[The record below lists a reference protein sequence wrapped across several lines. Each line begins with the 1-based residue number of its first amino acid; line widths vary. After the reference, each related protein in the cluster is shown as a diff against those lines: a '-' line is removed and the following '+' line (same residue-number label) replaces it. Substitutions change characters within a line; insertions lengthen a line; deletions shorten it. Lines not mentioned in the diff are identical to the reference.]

1 MREPPPLLRSM
12 LFVPGD
18 GERKLARARQSDADA
33 LILDLEDSVAPSRK
47 AHARRLVA
55 EQLRADRRR
64 AALWVRIHP
73 VAGGEWTDD
82 LDAVLDAR
90 PDGLVLPKPRS
101 PDDVAR
107 LSERL
112 DELEPRLGIGRGST
126 RILPIVTETASS
138 VLSAGGYARSSPRL
152 AALTWGAEDLS
163 VALGAETAVDER
175 GEWLPPYQLAR
186 SLCLL
191 AASAAGVAAIDTVH
205 ANFRDGA
212 GFRAQARAAK
222 RDGFA
227 GALLIHPD
235 QVAIANEVFGPGA
248 DEIER
253 ARRIVAAFAA
263 SPGTGVVSLDGR
275 MLDRPHLER
284 ARRVL
289 ALAGR
294 ITPKEKERCRSS
306 AKSTT

>member
-1 MREPPPLLRSM
+1 M

-18 GERKLARARQSDADA
+18 NERKRARARQSAADA

-47 AHARRLVA
+47 AQARLEVA
-55 EQLRADRRR
+55 EQLRADRRG
-64 AALWVRIHP
+64 AALWVRINP
-73 VAGGEWTDD
+73 LADDAWIAD

-101 PDDVAR
+101 ADDVVR

-112 DELEPRLGIGRGST
+112 DEIEPRLGVARGST
-126 RILPIVTETASS
+126 RILPIATETASS
-138 VLSAGGYARSSPRL
+138 VLSLGDYARSSPRL

-163 VALGAETAVDER
+163 VALGAETAVDEH
-175 GEWLPPYQLAR
+175 GDWLPPYRLAR

-191 AASAAGVAAIDTVH
+191 AAAAAGVAAIDTVH
-205 ANFRDGA
+205 ANFRDVA
-212 GFRAQARAAK
+212 GFVRRAREAK

-235 QVAIANEVFGPGA
+235 QVAIANEIFRPGA
-248 DEIER
+248 DEVER
-253 ARRIVAAFAA
+253 ARRIVAVFEA
-263 SPGTGVVSLDGR
+263 SPGSGVVSLDGR

-289 ALAGR
+289 ALASR
-294 ITPKEKERCRSS
+294 ITRKENDRCRSS
-306 AKSTT
+306 TESTT